1 MEKQKKIYCGSGKK
15 KSDTWLQVTVNP
27 EKFAEYVQEFNG
39 NKFIKLNINLKSEP
53 DKYGKDVE
61 ITIDTWKPDAS
72 KSFQPKT
79 ESYTNNNQQVN
90 NKPDFDD
97 LPF

>member
-61 ITIDTWKPDAS
+61 ITIDTWKPDGAKAAPQAAYSSPKPAS
-72 KSFQPKT
+72 S
-79 ESYTNNNQQVN
+79 ES
-90 NKPDFDD
+90 FDD

>member
-27 EKFAEYVQEFNG
+27 EKFAEHVQEFNG

-61 ITIDTWKPDAS
+61 ITIDTWKPDGS
-72 KSFQPKT
+72 KQAEPKT
-79 ESYTNNNQQVN
+79 QSYSSNNQQVN
-90 NKPDFDD
+90 NNDVFD

>member
-39 NKFIKLNINLKSEP
+39 NKFIKLNINLKSEA

-61 ITIDTWKPDAS
+61 ITIDTWKPDGS
-72 KSFQPKT
+72 KQAEPKT
-79 ESYTNNNQQVN
+79 QSYASSNQQL
-90 NKPDFDD
+90 NKSDVFD

>member
-61 ITIDTWKPDAS
+61 ITIDTWKPDGSKQAEPKIQSYAS
-72 KSFQPKT
+72 
-79 ESYTNNNQQVN
+79 NNQQVN
-90 NKPDFDD
+90 NNDDFD

>member
-61 ITIDTWKPDAS
+61 ITIDTWKPDGS
-72 KSFQPKT
+72 KQAEPKT
-79 ESYTNNNQQVN
+79 QSYASSNQQL
-90 NKPDFDD
+90 NKSDVFD